1 MCRCYLLYHC
11 SHSLSLIA
19 ILCHSLSLVVTLC
32 HPLYHS
38 LSLAVPLAVT
48 RCTTRCHSLSFD
60 VARCHSFY
68 HSLSLVVALCHP
80 LYHSLSLVVPLAV
93 TRCPSLS
100 LVVTRCTTRLSFYK
114 RSLVPASFSYFLE
127 LFSSCE
133 RKISFNLKETQFIKN
148 TTFGLWEKMKV
159 QPKKRFVKYQWTQVP
174 LSSLNYFANF
184 ST

>member
-1 MCRCYLLYHC
+1 MM
-11 SHSLSLIA
+11 SIIHSLQCTVPFLFAVPLLSLASLIA
-19 ILCHSLSLVVTLC
+19 SRCHSFSLFVTCCTTCCHSLSLVAIRC
-32 HPLYHS
+32 HSLYHS
-38 LSLAVPLAVT
+38 LSFVLPLVVT
-48 RCTTRCHSLSFD
+48 RCH
-60 VARCHSFY
+60 
-68 HSLSLVVALCHP
+68 
-80 LYHSLSLVVPLAV
+80 
-93 TRCPSLS
+93 SLS

-114 RSLVPASFSYFLE
+114 RSLVPASFSCFLE

-148 TTFGLWEKMKV
+148 TAFGLWEKMKV

>member
-1 MCRCYLLYHC
+1 MYCAVFIRCTTALTC
-11 SHSLSLIA
+11 CHSLPFVVTLCHSFSLFVTCCTTC
-19 ILCHSLSLVVTLC
+19 CHSLSLVAIRC
-32 HPLYHS
+32 HSLYHS
-38 LSLAVPLAVT
+38 LSFVLPLVVT
-48 RCTTRCHSLSFD
+48 RCH
-60 VARCHSFY
+60 
-68 HSLSLVVALCHP
+68 
-80 LYHSLSLVVPLAV
+80 
-93 TRCPSLS
+93 SLS

-148 TTFGLWEKMKV
+148 TAFGLWEKMKV